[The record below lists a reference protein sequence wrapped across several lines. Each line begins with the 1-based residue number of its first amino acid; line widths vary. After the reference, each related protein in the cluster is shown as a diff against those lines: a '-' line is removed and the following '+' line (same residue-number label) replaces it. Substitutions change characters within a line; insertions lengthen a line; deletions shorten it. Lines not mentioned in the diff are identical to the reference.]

1 VALRQERDK
10 ALLAWSDMPMKN
22 LILIAL
28 CAGVAS
34 LVLTGSSADKAAP
47 AAADKARDEK
57 ATSSDQRG
65 IQGTWKGQSKRD
77 NPQHQVTFVVSG
89 KHFDFRDQTETNNWY
104 KGTFTLKE
112 DTSPRQFIAKITECP
127 FPQYV
132 GATSKAIYKIEKGTL
147 TITANEPGKE
157 VIPKDFDD
165 AESACIEVT
174 KK

>member
-1 VALRQERDK
+1 
-10 ALLAWSDMPMKN
+10 MPMKN

-28 CAGVAS
+28 CAGVIF
-34 LVLTGSSADKAAP
+34 VVVTGSSADKAGSP
-47 AAADKARDEK
+47 AAEKAREEK
-57 ATSSDQRG
+57 AASSDQTA

-89 KHFDFRDQTETNNWY
+89 KHFDFSDETQTNNWY

-112 DTSPRQFIAKITECP
+112 DASPRQFIATITECP

-132 GATSKAIYKIEKGTL
+132 GAKSKAIYKIEKGKL

-157 VIPKDFDD
+157 VMPKDFDD
-165 AESACIEVT
+165 AEAACIEVT